1 MLCHWQNDCRAMLTI
16 EHKQQK
22 EAEVTTPTD
31 CGLKPGLPLHFASGL
46 LGFEANK
53 QFELISDDELNP
65 FQWLNGIDAD
75 QSFLV
80 IQPAFAVENYTVELS
95 DDDVAMLGL
104 QNQADAVVI
113 CIATYHPNG
122 TSLSRAVRGV
132 LGPLSPFF
140 LALSLSPPKRPPALL
155 SALSFG
161 SEFLLTRPNLVI

>member
-1 MLCHWQNDCRAMLTI
+1 MLCLWQNDCRAMLTI

-22 EAEVTTPTD
+22 EAEVTTATD
-31 CGLKPGLPLHFASGL
+31 CGLKPGLPLHFAFGL

-113 CIATYHPNG
+113 CIATYHPNESV
-122 TSLSRAVRGV
+122 TINLK
-132 LGPLSPFF
+132 GPIIYNHQTGEARQIVPLN
-140 LALSLSPPKRPPALL
+140 AADLSLSHPM
-155 SALSFG
+155 G
-161 SEFLLTRPNLVI
+161 N

>member
-22 EAEVTTPTD
+22 EAEITTATD

-113 CIATYHPNG
+113 CIATYHPNESVTINLKG
-122 TSLSRAVRGV
+122 PIIYNHQTGV
-132 LGPLSPFF
+132 ARQIVPLN
-140 LALSLSPPKRPPALL
+140 AADLSLSHPM
-155 SALSFG
+155 G
-161 SEFLLTRPNLVI
+161 N

>member
-22 EAEVTTPTD
+22 EAEGTTPTD
-31 CGLKPGLPLHFASGL
+31 CGLKPGLPLHFAYGL

-95 DDDVAMLGL
+95 DDDVVMLGL

-113 CIATYHPNG
+113 CIATYHPNESV
-122 TSLSRAVRGV
+122 TINLK
-132 LGPLSPFF
+132 GPIIYNHQTGEARQIVPLN
-140 LALSLSPPKRPPALL
+140 AADLSLSHPM
-155 SALSFG
+155 G
-161 SEFLLTRPNLVI
+161 N